1 MNLSVRLAQSRIHE
15 NLASSLAK
23 QGKEGIDY
31 SQKGLLLTKE
41 RREWLAPLRKLAI
54 EQTSCDGNTATDR
67 VTNDALMRRLH
78 AYYTSIF
85 AASRCSLTMPLC
97 YCLGVQ
103 NANIIRRMGL
113 VAASHSGVKR

>member
-1 MNLSVRLAQSRIHE
+1 MKQDEPLGPSCPIKDSRE
-15 NLASSLAK
+15 SSIVTSQTRK
-23 QGKEGIDY
+23 RGIDY

-41 RREWLAPLRKLAI
+41 RREWLEQRRKLAI
-54 EQTSCDGNTATDR
+54 EQQDRVTATDR

-85 AASRCSLTMPLC
+85 AASRFPLTIPLC

-103 NANIIRRMGL
+103 NANIIRRMDWWL
-113 VAASHSGVKR
+113 LL